1 MNCTIKWT
9 NFLKMLLIVKTNSK
23 HTICMDGNPENKG
36 QNLAPRPME
45 MILLGSGGCTI
56 YDIILILKKN
66 KQNIKK
72 CKVKIFS
79 KRAKKNPKIFT
90 KIHFMFY
97 LYGKNLKKNIIIN
110 AIKLSH
116 SKYCSAIIM
125 LNKTA
130 KITHDFKIINKNII

>member
-9 NFLKMLLIVKTNSK
+9 NFLNLTLTAKTDSK
-23 HTICMDGNPENKG
+23 HIICMDGDPKNGG

-45 MILLGSGGCTI
+45 MILIGAGGCTT

-72 CKVKIFS
+72 CKIKIKS
-79 KRAKKNPKIFT
+79 KRAKQNPKIFT
-90 KIHFMFY
+90 KIHFKFY
-97 LYGKNLKKNIIIN
+97 IYGKNLNKNIIKN

-125 LNKTA
+125 LNKST
-130 KITHDFKIINKNII
+130 KITHSLKIINT